1 MGIGVRFEKTIARRV
16 TVVAVTVAFV
26 AAAASAS
33 ARPFGDWGPATNV
46 ESLPGTSGAVNTDA
60 LEGCPIEAPDG
71 RSLFFASNRPG
82 GHGGI
87 DIWVAQRGSV
97 DDGWGETTNLP
108 APINSAAD
116 DFCPTP
122 IRGGGL
128 FFVSTRAGG
137 CGGGDIYFSRR
148 NPVHGW
154 RTATHLPC
162 TDAGGPNSAAGEAG
176 PSYFEAEETTGF
188 LYFSSGPNLYV
199 SEGSPAGSFG
209 PAAPLGE
216 LNTGFGDLR
225 PNVRKDGLE
234 MVFDSDRPGG
244 LGGFDIYR
252 ATRPSVDSAWSAPIN
267 LGANV
272 NSTSS
277 ETRASL
283 SRDGGR
289 LHFGSNRPGGEG
301 MSDIYFA
308 TRAPAHG

>member
-1 MGIGVRFEKTIARRV
+1 MGLEKTIVSRV
-16 TVVAVTVAFV
+16 TVVAVTVAFM
-26 AAAASAS
+26 AAAGSA
-33 ARPFGDWGPATNV
+33 AAKTFGDWGSAMNV
-46 ESLPGTSGAVNTDA
+46 EALPGASAALNTDA
-60 LEGCPIEAPDG
+60 MEGCPIEAPDG

-87 DIWVAQRGSV
+87 DIWVAQHSSI
-97 DDGWGETTNLP
+97 DDGWGEPTNLP

-148 NPVHGW
+148 NPIHEW
-154 RTATHLPC
+154 RTVTHLRC
-162 TDAGGPNSAAGEAG
+162 ADEGGPNSSAGEMG
-176 PSYFEAEETTGF
+176 PSYFEAGGTVF
-188 LYFSSGPNLYV
+188 LYFSSGPDIYV
-199 SEGSPAGSFG
+199 SEGSPPASFG
-209 PAAPLGE
+209 PATPVAD
-216 LNTGFGDLR
+216 LNTGFADLR
-225 PNVRKDGLE
+225 PNVGKDGLE
-234 MVFDSDRPGG
+234 IVFDSDRPGG

-252 ATRPSVDSAWSAPIN
+252 ATRPSVDSAWSEPIN
-267 LGANV
+267 LGTRV

-283 SRDGGR
+283 SWDGAR

-301 MSDIYFA
+301 MSDIYVA
-308 TRAPAHG
+308 SRAHAHG